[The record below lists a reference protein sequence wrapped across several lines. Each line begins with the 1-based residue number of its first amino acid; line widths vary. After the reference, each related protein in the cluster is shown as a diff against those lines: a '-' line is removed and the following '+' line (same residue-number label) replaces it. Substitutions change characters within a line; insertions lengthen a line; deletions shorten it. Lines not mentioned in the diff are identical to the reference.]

1 MFRSCSV
8 NVGINKK
15 RESDLESFQK
25 IEAINETTQ
34 QYIGGG
40 LQLSKPQVKETNE
53 IFFDEQNSS
62 TTTNFRYLKVLNS
75 CSLKQLFER
84 ITGIFH

>member
-34 QYIGGG
+34 QNIGGG
-40 LQLSKPQVKETNE
+40 LKLSKTQAQESNE
-53 IFFDEQNSS
+53 NFFDEQNSY
-62 TTTNFRYLKVLNS
+62 TTKHFKYLKVLNS
-75 CSLKQLFER
+75 CS
-84 ITGIFH
+84 